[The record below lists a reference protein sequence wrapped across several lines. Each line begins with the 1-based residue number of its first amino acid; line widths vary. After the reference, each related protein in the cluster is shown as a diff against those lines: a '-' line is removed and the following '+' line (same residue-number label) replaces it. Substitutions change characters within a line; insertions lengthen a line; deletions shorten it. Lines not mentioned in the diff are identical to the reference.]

1 LAAFKARPR
10 AVDRREASSV
20 LGFAQFKRHGATSRQ
35 CGIVLSVIG
44 RLINMLPRNW
54 RPKQRRRVVHGIVLL
69 GVGGFLSLL
78 FALVQPF
85 QTINRWASDQLLES
99 DTPSPNIVIVGIDDK
114 SLETHGRWSTWPRSV
129 HAQAI
134 DNLGKAGASTIGF
147 DIVFA
152 DSSPDDDEVAAAIKK
167 AGNVVL
173 AGAGVGPLP
182 SEGTGIAYGDFLTPS
197 VVFLEA
203 SRGLGHVNV
212 VSDPDGR
219 VRRLPLVIHLAD
231 GRTYPA
237 LSVAMLLSLFN
248 MSPPSG
254 YVLHDGHLD
263 LLARSIPVDPSS
275 NLRINF
281 AVDGK
286 NLPYISYADAITGQF
301 DASLV
306 RNRMVLVG
314 MTATGEIDAWQ
325 TTVSQGKL
333 PGVFVHAAAM
343 DTILRQ
349 RYLVEAD
356 IRTTVS
362 TMLLL
367 CGICVFALPRF
378 GTWYWTD
385 LLKGTG
391 LVVGLLLAY
400 AVTSSVAASN
410 GHILNVLYPSLTLVG
425 LYVSN
430 LLYVVVREQSDKRF
444 VKTLFGRY
452 VSSQVSRTLVS
463 LASEG
468 RLALGGEER
477 EVTILFADIRN
488 FTQISER
495 MTPDEVV
502 KMINFYLPFIIDA
515 VANNGGMVNKFAGD
529 SIMAVWNAPQYQPDH
544 AWLAV
549 KAALDAQTRMAGIGY
564 GEPGSLS
571 VRFGIGINTGKALA
585 GNVGTAGRSEYTVI
599 GDAVNLASRI
609 CGSTPGGEVWIGPDT
624 YQQVTVRVQAD
635 TLEPQ
640 VFKGKSQPVPVYRVT
655 GLRT

>member
-1 LAAFKARPR
+1 
-10 AVDRREASSV
+10 
-20 LGFAQFKRHGATSRQ
+20 
-35 CGIVLSVIG
+35 
-44 RLINMLPRNW
+44 MLPKTW
-54 RPKQRRRVVHGIVLL
+54 KPKQRRRLVHGVVLI
-69 GVGGFLSLL
+69 GAGAFLSLFL
-78 FALVQPF
+78 ALVQPF

-99 DTPSPNIVIVGIDDK
+99 DTPSPNIVIVGIDDN
-114 SLETHGRWSTWPRSV
+114 SLEKYGQWATWPRSV
-129 HAQAI
+129 HARAI
-134 DNLGKAGASTIGF
+134 DNLSKAGASTIGF

-152 DSSPDDDEVAAAIKK
+152 DSSSDDEEVAAAIKK

-173 AGAGVGPLP
+173 AGAGVSPLP
-182 SEGTGIAYGDFLTPS
+182 LEGTGMAYGDFLTPS
-197 VVFLEA
+197 DVLLEA
-203 SRGLGHVNV
+203 GSGLGHVNV
-212 VSDPDGR
+212 VCDPDGR
-219 VRRLPLVIHLAD
+219 VRRLPLVVHLAD

-237 LSVAMLLSLFN
+237 LSVAVLLSLFN

-254 YVLHDGHLD
+254 YVLHDGQLGV
-263 LLARSIPVDPSS
+263 LARSIPVDPSS

-286 NLPYISYADAITGQF
+286 NLPYISYADVIAGQL
-301 DASLV
+301 DPSLV
-306 RNRMVLVG
+306 QNKIVLVG
-314 MTATGEIDAWQ
+314 MTATGEIDSWQ
-325 TTVSQGKL
+325 APVSQGKL
-333 PGVFVHAAAM
+333 PGVFFHAAAI
-343 DTILRQ
+343 DTLLRQ

-385 LLKGTG
+385 LMKGTG
-391 LVVGLLLAY
+391 LVVGLLFGY
-400 AVTSSVAASN
+400 AVTCSAAAST
-410 GHILNVLYPSLTLVG
+410 GRILNVLYPSLVVVG

-444 VKTLFGRY
+444 VKALFGRY
-452 VSSQVSRTLVS
+452 VSSQVSQTLVN
-463 LASEG
+463 LAAEG

-495 MTPDEVV
+495 MTPDAVV
-502 KMINFYLPFIIDA
+502 KMINFYIPFIIDA
-515 VANNGGMVNKFAGD
+515 VANNGGIVNKFAGD

-544 AWLAV
+544 AWLAA

-564 GEPGSLS
+564 GDPGLPS
-571 VRFGIGINTGKALA
+571 VRFGMGINTGKALA

-609 CGSTPGGEVWIGPDT
+609 CSSAPGGETWIGPDT
-624 YQQVTVRVQAD
+624 YRQISIRVEAD
-635 TLEPQ
+635 ALEPQ
-640 VFKGKSQPVPVYRVT
+640 VFKGKAQPIPVYRVT
-655 GLRT
+655 GLKA